1 MASQDRVWF
10 VTGTSTGFGRI
21 LAEEVLKAG
30 GKVVATARN
39 VAQIADLEQQYP
51 GRAKAIALDVT
62 SKQQAEAAVAQA
74 IEAFGRIDVLVNNAG
89 YGLAGAVEE
98 ASDEEIKR
106 QIDTNVYGVLY
117 VTRAA
122 LPHLRKQRSG
132 HILNLSSI
140 LGLTA
145 MPGFSFYSLTKFAVE
160 GLSEGLA
167 AELAPLGIKVTL
179 VEPGPFRTDFAS
191 RSAVF
196 TSTEI
201 DDYKQTAGK
210 TREYLRTISGTQ
222 KGDPLRAVHALMEI
236 VESTDPPLHLL
247 LGSVAYTRYRGKL
260 KQFDEELSK
269 WENLTLG
276 ADFLQT

>member
-62 SKQQAEAAVAQA
+62 SKQQSEAAVAQA

-122 LPHLRKQRSG
+122 LPHLRKQCSG

-260 KQFDEELSK
+260 KQLDEELSK
-269 WENLTLG
+269 WEQVSLG
-276 ADFLQT
+276 ADFPV

>member
-21 LAEEVLKAG
+21 LVEEVLKAG

-62 SKQQAEAAVAQA
+62 SKQQSEAAVAQA

-122 LPHLRKQRSG
+122 LPHLRKQCSG

-260 KQFDEELSK
+260 KQLDEELSK
-269 WENLTLG
+269 WEQVSLG
-276 ADFLQT
+276 ADFPV

>member
-260 KQFDEELSK
+260 KQIDAELSK